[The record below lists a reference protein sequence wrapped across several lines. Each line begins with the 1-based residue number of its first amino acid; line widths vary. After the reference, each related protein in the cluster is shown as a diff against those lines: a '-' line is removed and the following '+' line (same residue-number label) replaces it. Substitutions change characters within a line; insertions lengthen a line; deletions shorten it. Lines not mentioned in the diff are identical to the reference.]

1 MEFDGALRSAFDIPF
16 ELRHGPVECCSILS
30 AVSIQLNWPSI
41 TKFKIRASYLAVSLA
56 LFFNTRVRGTVWYEL
71 RLSNYVEVFLVRSE
85 KQNGNFVN
93 GNALEIIVV
102 EQGFGNT
109 LRRRYFRFCFLSPG
123 RVVSD
128 SSKIFVAGLSNFIHF
143 KTSNFVYYLI

>member
-16 ELRHGPVECCSILS
+16 ELRHGRVECCSILS

-56 LFFNTRVRGTVWYEL
+56 LLFNSRVRGTVRYEL
-71 RLSNYVEVFLVRSE
+71 RLSDYVEVFLVRSE

-93 GNALEIIVV
+93 GNALEIIAV

-109 LRRRYFRFCFLSPG
+109 LRRRYFRVYFLSPEQ
-123 RVVSD
+123 VVSD
-128 SSKIFVAGLSNFIHF
+128 SSKFLLRV
-143 KTSNFVYYLI
+143 